1 MLFALLVL
9 FSAFLIEGIGTYVSV
24 VGLSSL
30 FAANPVII
38 TLAIALD
45 IGKIVTVSFLY
56 KYWKNVNWIMKS
68 YMCIA
73 AVVLM
78 VITSAG
84 AFGFLSGEFQK
95 AIADTSSQNIVMTTL
110 TDEQARL
117 QARKN
122 EIDKQISQ
130 LKTDNVKGRT
140 QLMRQFGPEVG
151 RVNKRLEEID
161 KELPKLKVESI
172 KKNVE
177 VGPIIYVAEAFH
189 TTPEQ
194 AVKWVILII
203 IFVFDPLAVAL
214 LIAGNYLL
222 ELRKT
227 SKDSLVDNPLP
238 ISPPLDTELVASVL
252 RQDSSNRNVR
262 DSIVDDANTSSEK
275 TSDDKIIEGFLDG
288 SLTVQETEDYVFGP
302 NTEDVPSTT
311 QLVHTVDESLAIIKD
326 EIEEPIATEIVVDA
340 PIEIVEEK
348 IDTSNNLTAL
358 VEELEHTVSA
368 LTGEPF
374 QLSAAPVA
382 PVLDV
387 TSDEHADREVITLEQ
402 ITKPPV
408 HRSSLEDIDAHQGD
422 IHADEENRER
432 SMKNIFTIY
441 RD

>member
-9 FSAFLIEGIGTYVSV
+9 FSAFLIEGIGSYVSV
-24 VGLSSL
+24 IGLSSL
-30 FAANPVII
+30 FSANPII
-38 TLAIALD
+38 IALAIALD

-56 KYWKNVNWIMKS
+56 KHWKNVNWLMKS
-68 YMCIA
+68 YMSIA

-78 VITSAG
+78 IITSAG

-95 AIADTSSQNIVMTTL
+95 AIADTSSQNVVMATL
-110 TDEQARL
+110 TDEQGRL
-117 QARKN
+117 QLRKN

-151 RVNKRLEEID
+151 RINKRLEEID

-222 ELRKT
+222 ELRKQQKEIPIQPVT
-227 SKDSLVDNPLP
+227 AEAVVQQLP
-238 ISPPLDTELVASVL
+238 IISVEA
-252 RQDSSNRNVR
+252 V
-262 DSIVDDANTSSEK
+262 
-275 TSDDKIIEGFLDG
+275 
-288 SLTVQETEDYVFGP
+288 VQEVEEQPKETP
-302 NTEDVPSTT
+302 ASAP
-311 QLVHTVDESLAIIKD
+311 LVEEPVKTVDESLEVIKD
-326 EIEEPIATEIVVDA
+326 EIEELVVEEIVAEEVVDNLA
-340 PIEIVEEK
+340 NITEEVKVAEEIITPISIEEIVEE
-348 IDTSNNLTAL
+348 I
-358 VEELEHTVSA
+358 EHTISTINEQPA
-368 LTGEPF
+368 K
-374 QLSAAPVA
+374 LSAAPEV
-382 PVLDV
+382 PVLDII
-387 TSDEHADREVITLEQ
+387 SEEHPDREVITLEQ
-402 ITKPPV
+402 ITKQPV
-408 HRSSLEDIDAHQGD
+408 YRSALEDIDASQGD
-422 IHADEENRER
+422 IQTDEDDRER

-441 RD
+441 RG